1 MPKSKDN
8 ADNKAV
14 VKEETPQQKPVQDVD
29 FNSLAFQQNLDK
41 QVSPAFF
48 DVEEKKEEPV
58 KPEPVLVE
66 SQEPVESSDNKDDE
80 LSSEELAYIR
90 DKYKLVDGQRYE
102 DSSGEGKRLA
112 AKVKEWEPYAPLLD
126 TIAKDKGLQKQIYSY
141 LESGGEAPKSVKD
154 EFKLPDDY
162 VFDADEAMKNPTS
175 VHRQVLQSM
184 VVKEAEAIVEKK
196 LGKIREEESHKR
208 EQDRLAMEAR
218 SFKEKNGIDDAEFEK
233 MIEWSK
239 GQPITLQDL
248 HYLYTRKD
256 RDKKIATSAIKDKI
270 SQGMKVGAIP
280 RSMGAKGEASID
292 KSEDDQIFD
301 SLLKTRKGQVI
312 F

>member
-14 VKEETPQQKPVQDVD
+14 VKEETPQPKPVQDVD
-29 FNSLAFQQNLDK
+29 FNAVAFQQNLDK
-41 QVSPAFF
+41 QVSPSFF
-48 DVEEKKEEPV
+48 DVENITKKE
-58 KPEPVLVE
+58 PEPELIKSE
-66 SQEPVESSDNKDDE
+66 EPSDNKDEE
-80 LSSEELAYIR
+80 LSSEELDYIR

-162 VFDADEAMKNPTS
+162 VFDADEAVKNPSS

-280 RSMGAKGEASID
+280 RSMGAKGEASVD
-292 KSEDDQIFD
+292 KSDDDQVFD
-301 SLLKTRKGQVI
+301 SLLKTRKGQLI